1 MAHIKRGTT
10 THARHKKVIKAAKGF
25 RGRAKSCFRIAVERV
40 ERAMQ
45 YAYRDRRTKKRDFRR
60 LWITRINAGA
70 RLHGMTYSVMMG
82 GLKKANIELDRK
94 TLSEM
99 AIANPEQFA
108 KVAEQAKRFINKT
121 EKAAA

>member
-25 RGRAKSCFRIAVERV
+25 RGRAKSCFRIAIERV

-45 YAYRDRRTKKRDFRR
+45 YAHRDRRNKKRDFRR

-70 RLHGMTYSVMMG
+70 RLHGMTYSTMMG

-94 TLSEM
+94 TLADM
-99 AIANPEQFA
+99 VVNNTDQFA
-108 KVAEQAKRFINKT
+108 AVAAQAKRFINKT
-121 EKAAA
+121 EKTTA

>member
-1 MAHIKRGTT
+1 MAHVKRGTT
-10 THARHKKVIKAAKGF
+10 THARHKKIIKMAKGF

-45 YAYRDRRTKKRDFRR
+45 YAYRDRRNKKRDFRR

-70 RLHGMTYSVMMG
+70 RIHGMTYSQMMG

-94 TLSEM
+94 TLSEL
-99 AIANPEQFA
+99 AIHNPDQFA
-108 KVAEQAKRFINKT
+108 KVAEQAKRFIKFDK
-121 EKAAA
+121 KATA

>member
-45 YAYRDRRTKKRDFRR
+45 YAYRDRRNKKRDFRR

-70 RLHGMTYSVMMG
+70 RLHGMTYSTMMG
-82 GLKKANIELDRK
+82 GLKKAKIELDRK
-94 TLSEM
+94 TLADM
-99 AIANPEQFA
+99 AVNNADAFA
-108 KVAEQAKRFINKT
+108 KVAEQAKRFITKT